1 MKNINY
7 DPRPNRLRASGLI
20 ALRKSPLR
28 ASLLISFVFAGI
40 ALLILTIVLCRPYL
54 NRPGVV
60 GGNSDAIYFPEAAQI
75 SAEEGHPDL
84 YAEYHRLIRT
94 SVDGTNEYPVGYRMT
109 EFNKA
114 LRAAKTRESVN
125 WIERGPGNVGGRTR
139 ALIVDPDDPDRETIW
154 AGSVSGGLWKTT
166 DGGLSWQAQTDH
178 FPSLS
183 VSSLAMAESNH
194 DVIYLGTGARSWG
207 EPVTGM
213 GIFRSGDRGVT
224 WEHLRATREDLQF
237 SSVYCL
243 LVDPINYNVV
253 MAGTTSGLFR
263 TSDGGITWK
272 KVCCGELRNGVSV
285 TALKAQPGN
294 FNVQIAARAYS
305 GSESLLYFSLDAGLT
320 WEQAGTSFSMLPSA
334 RTEFAYSP
342 SDPNIAYAAAFDYS
356 SRTINLYKS
365 YDGGIN
371 WVLTVDDQA
380 IDWTEG
386 FGFWNNSIAVHP
398 FQPNTVFV
406 GGVDL
411 YRILISD
418 MITGLNTPTRTTDSE
433 INLDYAAHVD
443 HHVIMPVV
451 VDASNERFWIFNAN
465 DGGVAISKDNG
476 RYFREL
482 DSNGS
487 GYNTSQFYGIA
498 KKPGSNVYIGG
509 MQDNGTW
516 MSLPEPEANSQWG
529 KRLGGDGFETLWHST
544 DPDLLLGSF
553 QYSSIS
559 KSTDGGY
566 SWYNVPDMPYDA
578 ELGQF
583 LTTLSNSDQAPDDVY
598 TAKQSGVYYSRNFG
612 DSWRHTPIS
621 EFRNC
626 RNNTVRVSKADPSVI
641 WAGCGFITG
650 KASYHLSR
658 DRARSFRKVSFP
670 NTPGFEGG
678 YSSGIATHPIEPA
691 TAYALFSQH
700 GRPKILE
707 TRDFGESWTDLSGF
721 GSSGESSNG
730 FPDVAV
736 YDLVVM
742 PHAPNTLWAGTE
754 IGLFRSTNRG
764 QQWYYVDDGLPAV
777 AIWRMKVRDDE
788 VILGTHGRGIWTV
801 PVGEIGTLAF
811 SGGISDLTLTEGM
824 SITPVMLPEG
834 LGGHAPLTYTLDPP
848 LPTGLTFDSGTRSLT
863 GTPAV
868 PKDTTTYTYTVTDA
882 NSKSISLSFE
892 ISIAE
897 AVRFHSIIADQAF
910 LRAHP
915 IDTLRLPTANGG
927 VPPVIYTITPE
938 LPTGLS
944 FIDSTRTISGTPSE
958 VTDEIEYNYLATD
971 VNGSSDLM
979 QFNVLVYNEALAFSG
994 RVSNMI
1000 LTEGVFLKPVQLP
1013 EATGGQVPL
1022 TYALDPP
1029 LPTGLAFHSSTR
1041 TLTGIPAAPKDT
1053 TTYTYSVTDA
1063 NSKSISLSFQISV
1076 AGAVRFHS
1084 TIADQAFPRA
1094 SPIDTLR
1101 LPTAT
1106 GGAPPVVYTITP
1118 ELPPGLYFME
1128 STNTISGTPTVV
1140 TDNIQYNYLAID
1152 VNGSSD
1158 SLQFDLLVY
1167 SPTDVQ
1173 NETLPT
1179 SFSLRGNYPNPFEG
1193 FTRIVFDLPTES
1205 KVSVDVLD
1213 VTGRRVRRVPAQTL
1227 GAGWGREVNLNGS
1240 GLPSGMYLYR
1250 VRVVSPNGTFTQTG
1264 QFIHIH

>member
-1 MKNINY
+1 M
-7 DPRPNRLRASGLI
+7 
-20 ALRKSPLR
+20 
-28 ASLLISFVFAGI
+28 FAGI

-54 NRPGVV
+54 NGPGVV

-75 SAEEGHPDL
+75 SVEEGHPDL

-94 SVDGTNEYPVGYRMT
+94 SVNGANEYPVGYRMT

-114 LRAAKTRESVN
+114 LRAAKTRESLN

-139 ALIVDPDDPDRETIW
+139 ALIVDPDDPDREIIW

-166 DGGLSWQAQTDH
+166 DGGRSWQAQTDH

-194 DVIYLGTGARSWG
+194 DVIYLGTGGGAWF
-207 EPVTGM
+207 EPVTGV
-213 GIFRSGDRGVT
+213 GIFRSSDQGIT
-224 WEHLRATREDLQF
+224 WEHLMSTHGNEDFLD
-237 SSVYCL
+237 VYRL
-243 LVDPINYNVV
+243 LVDPVNSNVV
-253 MAGTTSGLFR
+253 IAATNGGLFR
-263 TSDGGITWK
+263 TSDGGVTWEE
-272 KVCCGELRNGVSV
+272 VCCEDPDYLHMI
-285 TALKAQPGN
+285 ALEAQPGN
-294 FNVQIAARAYS
+294 FNLQIAVGGYASPY
-305 GSESLLYFSLDAGLT
+305 YSLDAGLT
-320 WEQAGTSFSMLPSA
+320 WQRVDPSFSVAPSM

-342 SDPNIAYAAAFDYS
+342 SDPNIAYAAAFDYG
-356 SRTINLYKS
+356 SRTMNLYKS

-386 FGFWNNSIAVHP
+386 RGYWNNSLAVHP

-406 GGVDL
+406 GGVEL
-411 YRILISD
+411 YRVLISD

-433 INLDYAAHVD
+433 INLDDAAHLD

-451 VDASNERFWIFNAN
+451 VDPSSERFWIFNAN

-482 DSNGS
+482 DRNGS

-498 KKPGSNVYIGG
+498 KEPGSHVYIGG

-516 MSLPEPEANSQWG
+516 MSLTDPEANSQWE

-544 DPDLLLGSF
+544 NPDLLLGSV
-553 QYSSIS
+553 QYSSIQ

-566 SWYNVPDMPYDA
+566 SWYNVPDMPSDR

-583 LTTLSNSDQAPDDVY
+583 FTTLSNSDKAPDDVY
-598 TAKQSGVYYSRNFG
+598 TTKQNGVYYSRNFG
-612 DSWRHTPIS
+612 DSWRHTPIN

-626 RNNTVRVSKADPSVI
+626 RNSTVRVSKADPSVI
-641 WAGCGFITG
+641 WAGCGFITE
-650 KASYHLSR
+650 KTSYHLSQ
-658 DRARSFRKVSFP
+658 DRGRSFSKVSFP

-678 YSSGIATHPIEPA
+678 YSSGIATHPTEPA

-700 GRPKILE
+700 GQPKVLE

-736 YDLVVM
+736 YDLIVM

-764 QQWYYVDDGLPAV
+764 QKWYYVDDGLPAV

-801 PVGEIGTLAF
+801 PVGEIETLAF
-811 SGGISDLTLTEGM
+811 SGRISDLTLTEGV

-834 LGGHAPLTYTLDPP
+834 LGGQAPLTYALDPP
-848 LPTGLTFDSGTRSLT
+848 LPTGLAFDSGTRTLT
-863 GTPAV
+863 GTPAA
-868 PKDTTTYTYTVTDA
+868 PKDTTTYTYTVMDA

-910 LRAHP
+910 LRAQP
-915 IDTLRLPTANGG
+915 IDSLRLPTATGG
-927 VPPVIYTITPE
+927 APPLIYAITPE
-938 LPTGLS
+938 LPPGLS
-944 FIDSTRTISGTPSE
+944 FIDSTRTISGTPTE
-958 VTDEIEYNYLATD
+958 VTDDIQYNYLATD
-971 VNGSSDLM
+971 VNGSSDSL
-979 QFNVLVYNEALAFSG
+979 QFNLLVYNEALAFSG
-994 RVSNMI
+994 RISDMI
-1000 LTEGVFLKPVQLP
+1000 LTEGVSLNPVQLP

-1029 LPTGLAFHSSTR
+1029 LPTGLAFDSGTR
-1041 TLTGIPAAPKDT
+1041 TLTGTPTVPMDT
-1053 TTYTYSVTDA
+1053 TTYTYSATDA
-1063 NSKSISLSFQISV
+1063 NSKSTSLSFEISV
-1076 AGAVRFHS
+1076 AGVVRFYS

-1106 GGAPPVVYTITP
+1106 GGAPPVVYTIAP

-1152 VNGSSD
+1152 LNGSSD
-1158 SLQFDLLVY
+1158 SLQFDLLIY
-1167 SPTDVQ
+1167 SPTDLQ
-1173 NETLPT
+1173 TETLPA
-1179 SFSLRGNYPNPFEG
+1179 SFTLRGNYPNPFAG

-1205 KVSVDVLD
+1205 NVSVDVLD
-1213 VTGRRVRRVPAQTL
+1213 VAGRRVRRIPAQTL
-1227 GAGWGREVNLNGS
+1227 EAGWNRELNLNGS

-1250 VRVVSPNGTFTQTG
+1250 VRVVSPKGTFTQTG